1 MRYPTLSIESLFIC
15 NKERQSLITSS
26 HSNEHEPVILNG
38 NTLLVS
44 VNLNSFC
51 AKEMTFKPNP
61 LYVDWLQLQKD
72 FDAFPNILRS
82 RFIIKSSQSNNNN
95 NNNNT
100 NNSNNR
106 NNKNNIM
113 PISHSPH
120 KKSKWR
126 APKTASPELETFLS
140 NLERRLFSDT
150 SRKAIYENLSTG
162 EMESLTN

>member
-72 FDAFPNILRS
+72 SDAFPNILRS
-82 RFIIKSSQSNNNN
+82 RFIIKSSQS
-95 NNNNT
+95 
-100 NNSNNR
+100 

-150 SRKAIYENLSTG
+150 SRKAIYENLSKG